1 MQYKIHAT
9 SVTLSYAE
17 TEDLATSSATPRS
30 SRFSW
35 SPWPER
41 TAGRIFG
48 ARPGP
53 SISPSGRIYRMP
65 TMWPK
70 QNLLEDGTENILCF
84 VLASHPLS
92 SPIVYCL
99 LIYFFYF
106 SSGDF
111 FSRGSA
117 KPDVVPGDYDA
128 AEAAYYT
135 AASSISNTATTSHH
149 YQNRSSSV
157 SATASV
163 RYGH

>member
-1 MQYKIHAT
+1 MWHDTLPDIHQVWPNPHIWLPLPPMLLT
-9 SVTLSYAE
+9 IFVHQLEMTFCCSSLWIIFL
-17 TEDLATSSATPRS
+17 LAPHHSQTT
-30 SRFSW
+30 
-35 SPWPER
+35 
-41 TAGRIFG
+41 
-48 ARPGP
+48 
-53 SISPSGRIYRMP
+53 
-65 TMWPK
+65 
-70 QNLLEDGTENILCF
+70 ILTIITYTFCF
-84 VLASHPLS
+84 VLAFDPLNHFGWV
-92 SPIVYCL
+92 IWL
-99 LIYFFYF
+99 LASYVN
-106 SSGDF
+106 SKGLLLAGDF